1 RDYLAPQQGRL
12 IVADPMSAEGRD
24 SRMAEAYFGFYLRS
38 MRGGRPRSQS
48 ELAGLLRK
56 AGFTK
61 VQPRS
66 TPLPMQCSVM
76 EAFT

>member
-1 RDYLAPQQGRL
+1 
-12 IVADPMSAEGRD
+12 
-24 SRMAEAYFGFYLRS
+24 MAEAYFGFYLLA
-38 MRGGRPRSQS
+38 MRGGRPRSQL
-48 ELAGLLRK
+48 ELAGLLQK